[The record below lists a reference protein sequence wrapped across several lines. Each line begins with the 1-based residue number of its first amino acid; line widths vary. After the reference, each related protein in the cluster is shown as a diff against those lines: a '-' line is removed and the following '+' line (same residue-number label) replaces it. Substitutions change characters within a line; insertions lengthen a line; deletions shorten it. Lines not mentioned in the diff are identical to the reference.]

1 MKNYIGFSRDH
12 SGSMRSIARAAAR
25 DYNSKISSIQEA
37 ALSQNQDTIVSV
49 VECGYGSTY
58 RVRRDIVNSNVTALK
73 PIAERDYITDGRG
86 TPLWDSVGELIEM
99 FESVPD
105 ANDKNVSF
113 LVMAIT
119 DGAENASRKYSARS
133 LAEKIRQLQMTDR
146 WTFVFR
152 VPRGQGRYIA
162 QQLGVS
168 EYNIQEWDQT
178 DRGVEVAAKR
188 DAEAFTQYFTSRS
201 MGATSTAKFYANLD
215 EKSFEQAKADMI
227 DISGEVMLWPVAD
240 SEHDS
245 MIRDFVEKKL
255 RMVDKNAVMLKGA
268 AFYQLTKTES
278 AVQDY
283 KKIVIRDKK
292 TNALYG
298 GDAARQALGLPK
310 WGDCRLA
317 PGSHPAFDIF
327 VQSTSVN
334 RKLPANTHCL
344 YWPKVG
350 VGYKEGPS
358 AR

>member
-12 SGSMRSIARAAAR
+12 SGSMRSIARPAAR
-25 DYNSKISSIQEA
+25 DYNSKIASIQQA

-49 VECGYGSTY
+49 VECGYGRTD
-58 RVRRDIVNSNVTALK
+58 RVRRDVVNSNVSALK
-73 PIAERDYITDGRG
+73 PIMENAYIADGTG

-119 DGAENASRKYSARS
+119 DGAENASVKYSASS
-133 LAEKIRQLQMTDR
+133 LAAKIRELQMTDR

-152 VPRGQGRYIA
+152 VPRGHGRKIA
-162 QQLGVS
+162 NALGIS
-168 EYNIQEWDQT
+168 EGNIQEWDQT

-201 MGATSTAKFYANLD
+201 MGATSTAKFYANLN
-215 EKSFEQAKADMI
+215 EQSFEQAKADMI
-227 DISGEVMLWPVAD
+227 DISAEVMLWPVAAV
-240 SEHDS
+240 EHDS
-245 MIRDFVEKKL
+245 MIRDFVESKL
-255 RMVDKNAVMLKGA
+255 RSSSVDAALLKGA
-268 AFYQLTKTES
+268 AFYQLTKTEPS
-278 AVQDY
+278 VQDY

-298 GDAARQALGLPK
+298 GDAARQALGLPTY
-310 WGDCRLA
+310 GDCRLA

-327 VQSTSVN
+327 IQSTSVN
-334 RKLPANTHCL
+334 RKLAKGTHVV